1 MNTALNEQKT
11 AVFEPAQKTMVFR
24 AAELS
29 HTPKEA
35 KVPDEPTREL
45 PLIAD
50 RFVGRYWIPE
60 HMQSEADGPRHVRV
74 HPARRTAPVF
84 LLGGFAAA
92 LLLMTLL
99 TGQARAAFS
108 TEETVSEPEPAAI
121 VTLEEEAESRGEV
134 LGVRR
139 GQEMTYAWNSLVG
152 SVSEAV
158 RRG

>member
-1 MNTALNEQKT
+1 MNTAANEQKT

-29 HTPKEA
+29 HTPKEVI
-35 KVPDEPTREL
+35 VPDEPTREL

-50 RFVGRYWIPE
+50 RFVGRYWDPE
-60 HMQSEADGPRHVRV
+60 RMQSEAEGPRHVRV
-74 HPARRTAPVF
+74 HPGRRTAPVF

-108 TEETVSEPEPAAI
+108 AEETVPAAEPAA
-121 VTLEEEAESRGEV
+121 VVSVEEEAAGRAEV

-152 SVSEAV
+152 SVTEAV